1 MGYDRTQ
8 SPLIKSNEAP
18 GQRGRFSSAVEHEK
32 KSWVRENREPDNEL
46 RRGEMCSLRGGKGA
60 KSVQKPSRR
69 LMNRRRYIFPC
80 ASARENT
87 GASSLSLFL
96 LSFNHLFAI
105 YSRKEAC
112 VLIRFNADRYLTAA
126 KDFCLFPFIFS
137 SFFFFLFLPSFLP
150 LSFLFSLFIRAA
162 YRMMTARMQRFEA
175 TSAMFL
181 RWIQKTKETKERW
194 VKYGCGRERWKER
207 GRGRKRAG
215 ELKNC
220 RP

>member
-1 MGYDRTQ
+1 M
-8 SPLIKSNEAP
+8 
-18 GQRGRFSSAVEHEK
+18 SSAEERC
-32 KSWVRENREPDNEL
+32 VRC
-46 RRGEMCSLRGGKGA
+46 GGGKGA

>member
-87 GASSLSLFL
+87 GASSLSL
-96 LSFNHLFAI
+96 SFSFRSTI

-137 SFFFFLFLPSFLP
+137 SSFFFSFLPSFLSF
-150 LSFLFSLFIRAA
+150 SFLFLLVPR
-162 YRMMTARMQRFEA
+162 TA
-175 TSAMFL
+175 
-181 RWIQKTKETKERW
+181 
-194 VKYGCGRERWKER
+194 
-207 GRGRKRAG
+207 
-215 ELKNC
+215 
-220 RP
+220 

>member
-1 MGYDRTQ
+1 
-8 SPLIKSNEAP
+8 
-18 GQRGRFSSAVEHEK
+18 
-32 KSWVRENREPDNEL
+32 
-46 RRGEMCSLRGGKGA
+46 
-60 KSVQKPSRR
+60 
-69 LMNRRRYIFPC
+69 MNRRRYIFPC

-96 LSFNHLFAI
+96 FLFNHLFAI

-126 KDFCLFPFIFS
+126 KDFCLFPFIF
-137 SFFFFLFLPSFLP
+137 FLFLLFSFPSFLP
-150 LSFLFSLFIRAA
+150 SSLFSLFTRAA

>member
-1 MGYDRTQ
+1 M
-8 SPLIKSNEAP
+8 
-18 GQRGRFSSAVEHEK
+18 SSAEERC
-32 KSWVRENREPDNEL
+32 VRC
-46 RRGEMCSLRGGKGA
+46 GGGKGA

-96 LSFNHLFAI
+96 SFSFRSTI

-150 LSFLFSLFIRAA
+150 LSFLFSLFTRAA

>member
-1 MGYDRTQ
+1 MFVAG
-8 SPLIKSNEAP
+8 
-18 GQRGRFSSAVEHEK
+18 
-32 KSWVRENREPDNEL
+32 
-46 RRGEMCSLRGGKGA
+46 GGKGA